1 MTGRLGSG
9 LVLRTALVAALALV
23 ALGGAAAGADA
34 GTACLPPGSGPEVC
48 LQVDRVPEGDVSAS
62 RDDADAYASFTAT
75 VANNSGQTV
84 THVALEV
91 SPIVTETSDGFVLF
105 SVDPSTGACSYNAAS
120 SQVRCELGKLSRGG
134 SAQVELVLAAPTTPG
149 EAALDFTASFD
160 EGPSDQPE
168 NPGRRDVIPL
178 TEVITILPP
187 GSTANSFAPQGANLD
202 LEIDKQGQEG
212 GVALPPQDF
221 STTAA
226 LRFTGTNVIPFTCP
240 SVCRGGDWFSATIPG
255 TFAPAAEF
263 DLFWPANLVAPKQ
276 TEKNFVVF
284 YIAFAGAPVETIE
297 ARCDAQLSVTPCIKN
312 VTLFK
317 TGPLKGALAAT
328 VVRTDNGHMR

>member
-1 MTGRLGSG
+1 MAGRLGSG
-9 LVLRTALVAALALV
+9 LVLRAALVAALALV

-34 GTACLPPGSGPEVC
+34 GTACIPPDSGPEVC
-48 LQVDRVPEGDVSAS
+48 LEVARTPEGAVSAS
-62 RDDADAYASFTAT
+62 RQGANAYALFTAT

-91 SPIVTETSDGFVLF
+91 SPIVTDTSDGFVLF
-105 SVDPSTGACSYNAAS
+105 SADPSTGTCSYDEAS
-120 SQVRCELGKLSRGG
+120 SEVRCELGKLSRGR

-149 EAALDFTASFD
+149 EAALDFIASFD
-160 EGPSDQPE
+160 EGPSDRPE
-168 NPGRRDVIPL
+168 NPGKRDVIPL
-178 TEVITILPP
+178 REVITILPP
-187 GSTANSFAPQGANLD
+187 GSTASSFVPEGANLD
-202 LEIDKQGQEG
+202 LEIGKQGQAG
-212 GVALPPQDF
+212 GVELPPQDF

-226 LRFTGTNVIPFTCP
+226 LQFTSTNVIPFTCP

-263 DLFWPANLVAPKQ
+263 DLFWPANLVPTKQ

-284 YIAFAGAPVETIE
+284 YIAFVGAPVETIE
-297 ARCDAQLSVTPCIKN
+297 ARCDANLSVTPCIKD